1 MIKGLKICGIS
12 DPETLNYI
20 LNHNHKPIMIGFI
33 TNYEKSKRF
42 VEYEKLK
49 DLINLD
55 KKQVNFVSVLVNPND
70 EILEKIK
77 DLNFD
82 YYQLYDVSPER
93 TKEIK
98 LKFQK
103 KIITALTISNKD
115 DVIKYK
121 DYTKISDVIL
131 FDSKGYDKSESF
143 DHSLLDDVPSE
154 LNKMIAGNIQ
164 INDIPS
170 FKSKDFIIDLS
181 GALEDKNGKKDIKK
195 LVLHQAR
202 LANKAKLDAIVCSAQ
217 EVKLVK
223 KVFKKEIITPGI
235 RFNSKSNDQK
245 RVLTPKQAYKNGSDW
260 LVMGRPITKGNIKK
274 NIQNLI
280 DHLSQ

>member
-1 MIKGLKICGIS
+1 MIKGLKICGVS

-20 LNHNHKPIMIGFI
+20 LNHIHKPTMIGFI
-33 TNYEKSKRF
+33 TNYKKSKRF

-164 INDIPS
+164 IDDIPNL
-170 FKSKDFIIDLS
+170 KNKDFIIDLS
-181 GALEDKNGKKDIKK
+181 GALEDQNGKKDINKIDK
-195 LVLHQAR
+195 LLN
-202 LANKAKLDAIVCSAQ
+202 L
-217 EVKLVK
+217 
-223 KVFKKEIITPGI
+223 FKK
-235 RFNSKSNDQK
+235 K
-245 RVLTPKQAYKNGSDW
+245 
-260 LVMGRPITKGNIKK
+260 
-274 NIQNLI
+274 
-280 DHLSQ
+280 